1 MKSFGRIPCGK
12 DKQIEVSFAHNA
24 STHVTLAHFCLLSRV
39 SGEYKVLVYE
49 LPSYKILYDER
60 FTDDEKVLILDF
72 CKLNESSLLMQ
83 D

>member
-1 MKSFGRIPCGK
+1 M
-12 DKQIEVSFAHNA
+12 
-24 STHVTLAHFCLLSRV
+24 
-39 SGEYKVLVYE
+39 YE